1 MESDRSQKFCSVPWC
16 APCQPVVNS
25 FCGLVV
31 RILFLNPPA
40 MIPYIQFIY
49 IYVYRGLQVP
59 KRPRMDSHGPMS
71 SNWVP
76 STSRIFAEPENRT
89 LKVSAKMRN
98 SRLQETSGNI
108 VSPSFQGQSPQH
120 ALLWTVGP
128 HFLMFEDA
136 WRLRGKQSP
145 PHGSCENWDDDGEK
159 KSSVYFLGDANV
171 DPGVSCCGI
180 SSIQL

>member
-1 MESDRSQKFCSVPWC
+1 M
-16 APCQPVVNS
+16 
-25 FCGLVV
+25 
-31 RILFLNPPA
+31 
-40 MIPYIQFIY
+40 FIG
-49 IYVYRGLQVP
+49 GLQVSKSSTP
-59 KRPRMDSHGPMS
+59 KGPRMDSHGPMS

-76 STSRIFAEPENRT
+76 STSSIFAEPENRT

-128 HFLMFEDA
+128 HFSMLGDA

-145 PHGSCENWDDDGEK
+145 PHGSLKTEMTTERKRAPSTFWEMPMSILVYRVVGFHL
-159 KSSVYFLGDANV
+159 SSCRISAILGVQTRTFLK
-171 DPGVSCCGI
+171 DP
-180 SSIQL
+180 